1 MTATHPPISEHDDL
15 VGDFR
20 AHLRLATGETLAEM
34 LMAAAGNA
42 EEGESR
48 GRERLTDADLADLL
62 AALRAAQAVAME
74 ELPVTFTRGE
84 ILLGIRAIGALLR
97 AWNQTATQRETWSD
111 ILADRRDQ
119 ARIFRNDLH
128 NVVLSETIGRR
139 LAARREAVIEGL
151 AELGEPFYPQ
161 VWTPAALTVFD

>member
-1 MTATHPPISEHDDL
+1 MTATHPPISERDDL
-15 VGDFR
+15 VGDVR
-20 AHLRLATGETLAEM
+20 AHLRLAKGKHLAEM

-42 EEGESR
+42 EEGSSR
-48 GRERLTDADLADLL
+48 GGGRLTDADLANLL
-62 AALRAAQAVAME
+62 ASLRAAQAVAIE
-74 ELPVTFTRGE
+74 ELPVTFTRGD
-84 ILLGIRAIGALLR
+84 ILLGFRAIGALLR
-97 AWNQTATQRETWSD
+97 AWNQTATQRETWTD

-151 AELGEPFYPQ
+151 AQFGEPFYPG
-161 VWTPAALTVFD
+161 VWAPAALTVFD